1 MLLKF
6 GGVFSV
12 KFFSIC
18 CFYSLQ
24 FLPFWSIS
32 QEQNLIESCNRESL
46 FFICYPLLPSG
57 VAIVSHQPVLFSTSP
72 HPWTSSEV
80 VLSSFLPAPNPASV
94 VQYSHHH
101 KKQNTSGCCARGVLL
116 TGKLQRALWWT
127 DYAAS
132 TQKSSWRLFLLSFYI
147 LNAHLSAVINANI
160 GKHLLSADI
169 SYVL

>member
-6 GGVFSV
+6 GGFFSV

-32 QEQNLIESCNRESL
+32 QEQNLIESCNREIV

-57 VAIVSHQPVLFSTSP
+57 VTIVSHQPVLFSTSP

-94 VQYSHHH
+94 VQYSHHQ
-101 KKQNTSGCCARGVLL
+101 KKQHTSGCCARGVLL

-132 TQKSSWRLFLLSFYI
+132 TQKSIWRLFLLSFYI

-160 GKHLLSADI
+160 SKHLLSADI